1 MYTITGIETKFDSIV
16 SAIECVKKHA
26 EWQRQARTRIFEL
39 YKDETLI
46 LKFQVVTNVIS
57 ETHFIE

>member
-1 MYTITGIETKFDSIV
+1 MYTIKGIDEKFNSIE

-26 EWQRQARTRIFEL
+26 EWRRLARTRIFEL

-46 LKFQVVTNVIS
+46 LKFQVVIIVTT